1 MDKKV
6 KTALIIGGIVVALL
20 IVLPVVFGL
29 VWGWQT
35 GGWGMMGPGMMG
47 GFGWMWLM
55 PIFWI
60 VFIGLII
67 WAIVALVRSSSGSR
81 GEDSSKMDSA
91 LEVLKKRYARGE
103 IGKEEYEE
111 KKKGLA

>member
-1 MDKKV
+1 MDKNV
-6 KTALIIGGIVVALL
+6 KTALIVVGIIVALL
-20 IVLPVVFGL
+20 IVVPVVFGAF
-29 VWGWQT
+29 WGWQS
-35 GGWGMMGPGMMG
+35 GGWGMMGPHMMG

-67 WAIVALVRSSSGSR
+67 WAIVAFVRGSSGSR
-81 GEDSSKMDSA
+81 GQDASKMDSA

-103 IGKEEYEE
+103 ISKEEFEE
-111 KKKGLA
+111 KKKDLA